1 MKENKNNE
9 KRLSEAYVHLLEQ
22 KDASEITIV
31 ELCDEAGVSRN
42 YFYTHFNNIYD
53 IEEIVQKRFEA
64 PFLEYID
71 KFEEFNGK
79 TIKEMSKNEF
89 IDMLKNTFWPYYLE
103 KIRENKV
110 FVINVMRNYSFC
122 MWDNSKRI
130 IYKTVWEPFFEYYDI
145 PKRMRKKLFV
155 YYWSAIMAMIY
166 CWIEDGCVEPTNEL
180 LDDLKFCFNVKIDD
194 F

>member
-1 MKENKNNE
+1 MNKNNE

-22 KDASEITIV
+22 KDTAEITIV

-42 YFYTHFNNIYD
+42 YFYSHFNNICD
-53 IEEIVQKRFEA
+53 IEGLVQKRMAA

-71 KFEEFNGK
+71 KFEEYNGK
-79 TIKEMSKNEF
+79 KIKELSKSEF
-89 IDMLKNTFWPYYLE
+89 IDMLKNTFWPYYLD

-122 MWDNSKRI
+122 MWDSSKEI
-130 IYKTVWEPFFEYYDI
+130 IYETVWKPFFDYYDI
-145 PKRMRKKLFV
+145 PKRMRKKLFA
-155 YYWSAIMAMIY
+155 YYWSAIMMLVY
-166 CWIEDGCVEPTNEL
+166 YWVEDGCVEPTNEFL
-180 LDDLKFCFNVKIDD
+180 EDLKFCFNLKLDD